1 MENAWDFWRKTLI
14 KHCNF
19 AFPLNEWFHVCTTWS
34 QSKGKY
40 LMTYNG
46 NRVKSETGLAND
58 SIVPPFGIVTLGEGQ
73 MLGNKI
79 RGHYDPLYSHISEV
93 HLWDYALTAKEEN
106 DILAQI
112 LATFHPPNNLTI
124 RTTMQKC
131 YSRCQRL
138 NTHIFADLRRVYNC
152 SYKDG
157 NVISWNSNTWILNR
171 NAKVSSVDIPCGEG
185 N

>member
-14 KHCNF
+14 KHNNF
-19 AFPLNEWFHVCTTWS
+19 AIPLNEWFHVCTTWS

-46 NRVKSETGLAND
+46 NILKSETGLAID
-58 SIVPPFGIVTLGEGQ
+58 SIVPPFGIVTLGESQ
-73 MLGNKI
+73 KIGNNI
-79 RGHYDPLYSHISEV
+79 RGHSEPLYSHISEV
-93 HLWDYALTAKEEN
+93 HLWDYALTAKEV
-106 DILAQI
+106 
-112 LATFHPPNNLTI
+112 
-124 RTTMQKC
+124 
-131 YSRCQRL
+131 
-138 NTHIFADLRRVYNC
+138 RRVYNC

-157 NVISWNSNTWILNR
+157 NVISWNLNTWILNR